1 MYIQILEFIPI
12 VVTIAIFIMLLEM
25 KHSNKKAQEELKDKI
40 DLVLIDINF
49 LSNNVDTI
57 EHYLACND
65 TNYKSLN
72 GSRDDNK

>member
-12 VVTIAIFIMLLEM
+12 VVTIATFIMLLEM
-25 KHSNKKAQEELKDKI
+25 RHSNKKAQEELKDMI

-57 EHYLACND
+57 EHYLAFND
-65 TNYKSLN
+65 IDYKKYKCGN
-72 GSRDDNK
+72 GC